1 MRFHSS
7 SGIDYGLSTLWVQ
20 KRRSKSA
27 LEYTM
32 RLRSLTYL
40 AIFVASFWLPAYGH
54 HIAVVVQEQNPTKS
68 LTSSELGKIF
78 KAESRKWQDGAQV
91 LVVLNK
97 NSTVSFEILE
107 RLTGMPNASAR
118 TFIETHKT
126 YFALT
131 DSDDQVLRL
140 VSSMPG
146 AVGMVDV
153 RAVDSRVKVLKID
166 GRLPL
171 EKAYLPH

>member
-1 MRFHSS
+1 
-7 SGIDYGLSTLWVQ
+7 
-20 KRRSKSA
+20 
-27 LEYTM
+27 M
-32 RLRSLTYL
+32 RLHRLAYL
-40 AIFVASFWLPAYGH
+40 ALFVTSLWLPAYGH
-54 HIAVVVQEQNPTKS
+54 HIAVVVHQQNPTKS
-68 LTSSELGKIF
+68 LTSPELGKIF
-78 KAESRKWQDGAQV
+78 KAEAKRWPDGAQI

-97 NSTVSFEILE
+97 NSAVSFEILQ
-107 RLTGMPNASAR
+107 RISGVPNASAR
-118 TFIETHKT
+118 TFVETHKT
-126 YFALT
+126 HFALT
-131 DSDDQVLRL
+131 DSDEEVLQL

>member
-1 MRFHSS
+1 V
-7 SGIDYGLSTLWVQ
+7 STFWAAEAAGGVF
-20 KRRSKSA
+20 S
-27 LEYTM
+27 EDTM
-32 RLRSLTYL
+32 RLHRFAVL
-40 AIFVASFWLPAYGH
+40 ALFVTTLWLPAYGH
-54 HIAVVVQEQNPTKS
+54 HIAVVVHDQNPTKS
-68 LTSSELGKIF
+68 LTSPELGKIF
-78 KAESRKWQDGAQV
+78 KAEATKWPDGAQV

-97 NSTVSFEILE
+97 NSAVCFEILE

-118 TFIETHKT
+118 AFVDTHKSH
-126 YFALT
+126 FALT
-131 DSDDQVLRL
+131 DSDADVLRL

-171 EKAYLPH
+171 EKLYLPH

>member
-1 MRFHSS
+1 
-7 SGIDYGLSTLWVQ
+7 
-20 KRRSKSA
+20 
-27 LEYTM
+27 M
-32 RLRSLTYL
+32 RLYRLAFLALFVTSL
-40 AIFVASFWLPAYGH
+40 WLPAYGH

-68 LTSSELGKIF
+68 LTSPELARIF
-78 KAESRKWQDGAQV
+78 KAETRKWPDGAQI

-107 RLTGMPNASAR
+107 RLASMPGASAQA
-118 TFIETHKT
+118 FVATHKT
-126 YFALT
+126 HFALT
-131 DSDDQVLRL
+131 NSDEEVLRL

-146 AVGMVDV
+146 ALGLVDV

>member
-1 MRFHSS
+1 
-7 SGIDYGLSTLWVQ
+7 
-20 KRRSKSA
+20 
-27 LEYTM
+27 M
-32 RLRSLTYL
+32 RLYRLAFLALFVTSL
-40 AIFVASFWLPAYGH
+40 WLPAYGH

-68 LTSSELGKIF
+68 LTSSELGKIL
-78 KAESRKWQDGAQV
+78 KAEARKWQDGAQV

-107 RLTGMPNASAR
+107 RLTGMPDASAK

-126 YFALT
+126 HFAFT
-131 DSDDQVLRL
+131 NSDEEVLRL

-146 AVGMVDV
+146 ALGLVDV